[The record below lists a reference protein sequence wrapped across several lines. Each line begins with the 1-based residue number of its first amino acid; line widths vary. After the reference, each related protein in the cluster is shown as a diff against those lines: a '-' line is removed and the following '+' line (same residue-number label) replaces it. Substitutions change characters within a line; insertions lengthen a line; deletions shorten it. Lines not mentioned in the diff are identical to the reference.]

1 MRYQLLRWPRVIVD
15 LGPLRRPLWLLLAGA
30 GFLLGVRR
38 LLQAVNLGRLRLTL
52 SRGQFRTGRDRR
64 RISRILAPMSRMLHP
79 EASGEMMDMM
89 RTEMDNIV
97 VPLPREEAVV
107 TPGRVTGLLRD
118 RSSVLQ
124 VDL

>member
-1 MRYQLLRWPRVIVD
+1 MRYQLLRWPRVVLD
-15 LGPLRRPLWLLLAGA
+15 LGPLRRPVWLLLAGA

-38 LLQAVNLGRLRLTL
+38 LLRAVNLGRLRLTL
-52 SRGQFRTGRDRR
+52 LRGHRTGRDRR
-64 RISRILAPMSRMLHP
+64 RIIRILAPMSRMLRP
-79 EASGEMMDMM
+79 EANGEMMGMM